1 MTADTVFDYFYG
13 DESNMFSFYR
23 IPRQLIVGE
32 QFRKLSTDA
41 KLLYGLFLDRVG
53 LSAKNGWYDEQ
64 GRVYIYY
71 TINEIREDMNC
82 GNDKAIKLL
91 AELDAVK
98 GFGLIERVKQGQGR
112 PTKIYVKRFT
122 TGKIPNKTPKLD
134 KEIRRRQS
142 GNQGIGKAEVQ
153 TSDFPTSRN
162 RLSRLQDIEKTDSNY
177 IDISYTEK
185 SQNNQS
191 FIQSPK
197 QSFKQSATEQRNA
210 CRREI
215 EDRIDYDILCEEFG
229 RDDVDEII
237 ELITDTLCSTAKEIY
252 IGREA
257 IPAEQV
263 KSRFAKLNF
272 AHMEYVFHCLYQN
285 STDIRNIKAY
295 LLTVLYNAP
304 VTISNYYRSAVQR
317 DFDTYNT

>member
-13 DESNMFSFYR
+13 DESTMFSFYR
-23 IPRQLIVGE
+23 IPRQLVVGE

-71 TINEIREDMNC
+71 TINEIREDLNC

-91 AELDAVK
+91 AELDSAK

-112 PTKIYVKRFT
+112 PAKIYVKRFT
-122 TGKIPNKTPKLD
+122 TGKMPEKKPKPE
-134 KEIRRRQS
+134 KNIRPRQS
-142 GNQGIGKAEVQ
+142 GNQDVGKAELQ

-162 RLSRLQDIEKTDSNY
+162 RFSRLQDIGKPDSNY

-191 FIQSPK
+191 FIQSGK
-197 QSFKQSATEQRNA
+197 QSSKQSAAEQRNA

-215 EDRIDYDILCEEFG
+215 EDRIYYNILCEEFS
-229 RDDVDEII
+229 RDDVDEIT

-257 IPAEQV
+257 IAAEQV
-263 KSRFAKLNF
+263 KNRFAKLNF
-272 AHMEYVFHCLYQN
+272 AHLEYVFHCLYQN

-304 VTISNYYRSAVQR
+304 TTISNYYRSAVQR
-317 DFDTYNT
+317 DFDP

>member
-53 LSAKNGWYDEQ
+53 LFAKSGWYDEQ

-98 GFGLIERVKQGQGR
+98 GFGLIERVKQGR
-112 PTKIYVKRFT
+112 PTKIYVKRFS
-122 TGKIPNKTPKLD
+122 TGKIPNETSKPD
-134 KEIRRRQS
+134 KENKHRQS
-142 GNQGIGKAEVQ
+142 GNQEIGKAEVQ

-162 RLSRLQDIEKTDSNY
+162 RLSRLQEIEKTDSNY

-191 FIQSPK
+191 FIQS
-197 QSFKQSATEQRNA
+197 FRQSAVEQRNI

-215 EDRIDYDILCEEFG
+215 EDRIDYDTLCKEFG
-229 RDDVDEII
+229 SDDVDEIT

-263 KSRFAKLNF
+263 KKRFARLNF

-317 DFDTYNT
+317 DLYI

>member
-53 LSAKNGWYDEQ
+53 LSAKNGWYDEK

-122 TGKIPNKTPKLD
+122 TGKIPNETSKPD
-134 KEIRRRQS
+134 KETRRWQS
-142 GNQGIGKAEVQ
+142 GNQEIGKAEVQ

-162 RLSRLQDIEKTDSNY
+162 RFSRLQDIEKTDSNY

-191 FIQSPK
+191 FIQS
-197 QSFKQSATEQRNA
+197 FKQSAAEQRNT

-215 EDRIDYDILCEEFG
+215 EDRIDYDILCKEFG
-229 RDDVDEII
+229 RDDVDEIT

-263 KSRFAKLNF
+263 KKRFAGLNF

-285 STDIRNIKAY
+285 RTDIRNIKAY

-317 DFDTYNT
+317 DFDT

>member
-1 MTADTVFDYFYG
+1 MTADTIFDYFYG

-23 IPRQLIVGE
+23 IPRQLFVGE
-32 QFRKLSTDA
+32 QFIKLSTDA

-91 AELDAVK
+91 AELDSVK

-122 TGKIPNKTPKLD
+122 TGKISNKTFKPE
-134 KEIRRRQS
+134 KENKHQQS
-142 GNQGIGKAEVQ
+142 GNQEIGKAEVQ

-162 RLSRLQDIEKTDSNY
+162 RFSRLQDIEKTDSNY
-177 IDISYTEK
+177 IDISYTKK

-191 FIQSPK
+191 FIQSC
-197 QSFKQSATEQRNA
+197 KQSATEHRNA

-215 EDRIDYDILCEEFG
+215 EDRIDYDILCKEFG
-229 RDDVDEII
+229 CDDVDEIT

-263 KSRFAKLNF
+263 KNRFARLNF
-272 AHMEYVFHCLYQN
+272 AHMEYVFRCLYQN

-304 VTISNYYRSAVQR
+304 VTINNYYRSAVQR
-317 DFDTYNT
+317 DFDT

>member
-32 QFRKLSTDA
+32 EFRKLSTDA

-91 AELDAVK
+91 AELDSVK
-98 GFGLIERVKQGQGR
+98 GFGLIERAKQGQGR

-122 TGKIPNKTPKLD
+122 TGKIPNKTSKPD
-134 KEIRRRQS
+134 KENKPRPS
-142 GNQGIGKAEVQ
+142 GNQEIGKAEVQ

-162 RLSRLQDIEKTDSNY
+162 RFSRGQDIEKTDSNY

-191 FIQSPK
+191 IIQSCK
-197 QSFKQSATEQRNA
+197 QSVTEQRNA

-215 EDRIDYDILCEEFG
+215 EDRIDYDILCKEFG
-229 RDDVDEII
+229 NDDVDEIT
-237 ELITDTLCSTAKEIY
+237 ELITDTLCSAAKEIY

-263 KSRFAKLNF
+263 KNRFARLNF
-272 AHMEYVFHCLYQN
+272 AHMEYVFQCLYQN

-304 VTISNYYRSAVQR
+304 VTINSYYRSAVQR
-317 DFDTYNT
+317 DFDV

>member
-41 KLLYGLFLDRVG
+41 KLLYGLLLDRVG

-71 TINEIREDMNC
+71 TVNEIREDMNC

-98 GFGLIERVKQGQGR
+98 GFGLIERLKQGQGR

-122 TGKIPNKTPKLD
+122 SGKIPNKTSKPDNENKHW
-134 KEIRRRQS
+134 QS
-142 GNQGIGKAEVQ
+142 GNQEIGKTEVQ

-185 SQNNQS
+185 SKNNQS
-191 FIQSPK
+191 FIQS
-197 QSFKQSATEQRNA
+197 FKQSAAEQRNA

-215 EDRIDYDILCEEFG
+215 EDRIDYDILCEECG
-229 RDDVDEII
+229 CDDVDEIFAYGFC
-237 ELITDTLCSTAKEIY
+237 IT
-252 IGREA
+252 R
-257 IPAEQV
+257 
-263 KSRFAKLNF
+263 R
-272 AHMEYVFHCLYQN
+272 
-285 STDIRNIKAY
+285 
-295 LLTVLYNAP
+295 
-304 VTISNYYRSAVQR
+304 
-317 DFDTYNT
+317 

>member
-13 DESNMFSFYR
+13 DESNLFSFYR
-23 IPRQLIVGE
+23 IPRQLIVGVE
-32 QFRKLSTDA
+32 FRKLSTDA

-91 AELDAVK
+91 AELDTVK

-112 PTKIYVKRFT
+112 PAKIYVKRFT
-122 TGKIPNKTPKLD
+122 SGKIPNETSKPD
-134 KEIRRRQS
+134 KENKHRQS
-142 GNQGIGKAEVQ
+142 GNQEIGKAEVQ

-162 RLSRLQDIEKTDSNY
+162 RFSRLQDIEKTDSNY

-191 FIQSPK
+191 FIQS
-197 QSFKQSATEQRNA
+197 FKQSAAEQRNI

-215 EDRIDYDILCEEFG
+215 EDRIDYDILCKKFDC
-229 RDDVDEII
+229 DDVDEIT

-263 KSRFAKLNF
+263 KKRFARLNF
-272 AHMEYVFHCLYQN
+272 AHMDYVFHCLYQN

-295 LLTVLYNAP
+295 LLTALYNAP
-304 VTISNYYRSAVQR
+304 ITISNYYRSAVQR
-317 DFDTYNT
+317 DFDT

>member
-1 MTADTVFDYFYG
+1 MTADIVFDYFYG

-32 QFRKLSTDA
+32 EFRKLSTDA

-91 AELDAVK
+91 AELDSVK

-122 TGKIPNKTPKLD
+122 TGKISNKTFKPE
-134 KEIRRRQS
+134 KENKHQQS
-142 GNQGIGKAEVQ
+142 GNQEIGKAEVQ

-162 RLSRLQDIEKTDSNY
+162 RFSRLQDIEKTDSNY

-191 FIQSPK
+191 FIQSC
-197 QSFKQSATEQRNA
+197 KQSALEQRNA
-210 CRREI
+210 CRLEI
-215 EDRIDYDILCEEFG
+215 EDRIDYDILCKEFG
-229 RDDVDEII
+229 SDDVDEIT

-263 KSRFAKLNF
+263 KNRFARLNF
-272 AHMEYVFHCLYQN
+272 AHMEYVLH
-285 STDIRNIKAY
+285 
-295 LLTVLYNAP
+295 
-304 VTISNYYRSAVQR
+304 
-317 DFDTYNT
+317 